1 MTGRPLRCGSAGGRS
16 DIVLHWR
23 IPARLTEVR
32 PGKWVGPCPKDG
44 ERGALNVEA
53 GRKGGV
59 IWNVPGC
66 KGKHDRAAA
75 YPALKVLV
83 PCAPDPG
90 QDHNPELEALK
101 NAMTAILANKA
112 FTPTALRL
120 AGLEAIG
127 VDQDQALDMLG
138 ITASSNR
145 RRARKERDA

>member
-75 YPALKVLV
+75 YPALK
-83 PCAPDPG
+83 
-90 QDHNPELEALK
+90 